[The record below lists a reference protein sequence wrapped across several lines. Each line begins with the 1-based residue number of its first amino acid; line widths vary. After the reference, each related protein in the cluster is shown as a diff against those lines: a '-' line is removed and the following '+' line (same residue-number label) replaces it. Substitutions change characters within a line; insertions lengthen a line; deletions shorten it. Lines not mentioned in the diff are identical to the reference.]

1 MLRLIGFIV
10 FLAIF
15 LVFILSNL
23 GNKCDIAFIQWT
35 LRDIPVYII
44 VFGTFIFGMISSI
57 PVMISISLKKKK
69 LGDKSPKPKKGK
81 KGAESDGALD
91 TYEVR

>member
-1 MLRLIGFIV
+1 M
-10 FLAIF
+10 

-23 GNKCDIAFIQWT
+23 GSQNKCDIAFIQWT
-35 LRDIPVYII
+35 LKDVPVFII
-44 VFGTFIFGMISSI
+44 VFGSFILGMLSSI
-57 PVMISISLKKKK
+57 PFIISINLKRKK

-81 KGAESDGALD
+81 KDAESDGALD